1 MTLLHTP
8 LGEDKD
14 VLKDPLLAVLL
25 TVYSKYC
32 ICAAFVKCLWPSV
45 DDGPTPCCSAPVEAL
60 VEGLVGV
67 FCKPVWMALEEE
79 CDSGCGV
86 TGESNDLLT
95 GTGGCCEPMR
105 SL

>member
-1 MTLLHTP
+1 MPGVPTKLADGG
-8 LGEDKD
+8 LG
-14 VLKDPLLAVLL
+14 
-25 TVYSKYC
+25 
-32 ICAAFVKCLWPSV
+32 PSV
-45 DDGPTPCCSAPVEAL
+45 DDGPTPCCSAPVEALVEGL

-86 TGESNDLLT
+86 TRESNELST
-95 GTGGCCEPMR
+95 RTGGCCEPMR